1 MLVAGTSL
9 ACTRGGLMIF
19 RDVDFTVKAGEALVL
34 TGPNGS
40 GKTTLLRIIA
50 GLLRPS
56 EGAVRFESTGPD
68 AVLGEEAHYLA
79 HLDPLKPSLTV
90 AENLTFWTE
99 FLGGAVTANDALCAV
114 RLERLAQLPAG
125 YLSAGQRR
133 RLSLAR
139 LLAVQRPIWLL
150 DEPISALDAAGQV
163 ILADMMRQHL
173 ASGGLIIAA
182 THGPLGLEGAKTL
195 EMGDGRVGLTSPRS
209 RGEVDARSASG
220 EGDSPSA
227 RALGEAPSPGLLR
240 NPTPDQVR
248 GRLSPGEPGE
258 VEVSSPSRPL
268 RAILSRDMKVAWRV
282 GGGALMGVL
291 FFLAVVTLVPFALG
305 PDLGLLRG
313 VGPAVLW
320 LGALLASLLALDR
333 LLAVDQEDGSLD
345 LIVTAPAP
353 LELVV
358 AIKAIAHW
366 LTTGVPLV
374 VAAPLF
380 GVMLNIEP
388 AAIAAVTASLLIG
401 TPALTFIGLIGA
413 ALSVALRRGGIL
425 LPILVLP
432 LTVPVLIFGV
442 AAANAA
448 RGGPVVFG
456 TPFTILCA
464 LTLMSLVIGPFAA
477 AATLRHME

>member
-1 MLVAGTSL
+1 VNAAS
-9 ACTRGGLMIF
+9 
-19 RDVDFTVKAGEALVL
+19 
-34 TGPNGS
+34 
-40 GKTTLLRIIA
+40 
-50 GLLRPS
+50 
-56 EGAVRFESTGPD
+56 
-68 AVLGEEAHYLA
+68 
-79 HLDPLKPSLTV
+79 
-90 AENLTFWTE
+90 
-99 FLGGAVTANDALCAV
+99 
-114 RLERLAQLPAG
+114 
-125 YLSAGQRR
+125 
-133 RLSLAR
+133 LSL
-139 LLAVQRPIWLL
+139 
-150 DEPISALDAAGQV
+150 S
-163 ILADMMRQHL
+163 
-173 ASGGLIIAA
+173 
-182 THGPLGLEGAKTL
+182 
-195 EMGDGRVGLTSPRS
+195 
-209 RGEVDARSASG
+209 
-220 EGDSPSA
+220 
-227 RALGEAPSPGLLR
+227 
-240 NPTPDQVR
+240 
-248 GRLSPGEPGE
+248 
-258 VEVSSPSRPL
+258 L
-268 RAILSRDMKVAWRV
+268 RAILARDMKVAWRV

-305 PDLGLLRG
+305 PDLGLLRR

-358 AIKAIAHW
+358 ATKAIAHW

-374 VAAPLF
+374 IAAPLF
-380 GVMLNIEP
+380 GVMLNIEA
-388 AAIAAVTASLLIG
+388 AAIGAVTASLLIG

-448 RGGPVVFG
+448 RGGPIAFG

-464 LTLMSLVIGPFAA
+464 LTLMSLVVGPFAA